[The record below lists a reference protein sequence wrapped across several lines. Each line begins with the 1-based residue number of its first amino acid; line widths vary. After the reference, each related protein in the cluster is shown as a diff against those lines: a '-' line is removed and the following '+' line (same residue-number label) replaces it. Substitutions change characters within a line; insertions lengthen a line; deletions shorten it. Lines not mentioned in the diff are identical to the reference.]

1 MTAQVGIMIEG
12 QDGLNWDRWKR
23 ILTTAEDCGYQCV
36 FRSDHYTNPE
46 GEDKDSLELWT
57 SLTYAASHT
66 KNIEFGPLVTPV
78 TFRHP
83 TMNVRYATAI
93 DDLSEG
99 RFIFGMG
106 AGWQDREHTKF
117 GVPFYDFP
125 TRYKMLDEALQLTI
139 MLLQNDQSSDFKG
152 DYFELNDA
160 ILLPRPSRPGGPPIL
175 IGGNGPKKTLPMVAK
190 YADEWN
196 AVYLNLKTYKERRT
210 LLDGYLEE
218 QGRPVDDLKY
228 SMMTRVIY
236 QPTQEKLDAYL
247 SENEL
252 DANMLKERG
261 VIIGTAQEVIDQM
274 NALVEAGLERFM
286 LQWLDLDDM
295 DNLEAMA
302 KDILPAFHK

>member
-36 FRSDHYTNPE
+36 FRSDHYTNAS

-66 KNIEFGPLVTPV
+66 EKIEFGPLVTPV

-83 TMNVRYATAI
+83 TMNVRYATAV
-93 DDLSEG
+93 DDLSGG

-106 AGWQDREHTKF
+106 AGWQDREHKKF

-125 TRYKMLDEALQLTI
+125 TRYNMLDEALQLTI

-152 DYFELNDA
+152 EYFELNDA
-160 ILLPRPSRPGGPPIL
+160 ILLPRPKRPGGPPIL

-196 AVYLNLKTYKERRT
+196 AVFLPLETYKERKA
-210 LLDGYLEE
+210 LLAGYLEE

-228 SMMTRVIY
+228 SMMTRVVY
-236 QPTQEKLDAYL
+236 QPTQEKLNAYL
-247 SENEL
+247 SDHDM
-252 DANMLKERG
+252 DAEAMKERG
-261 VIIGTAQEVIDQM
+261 VIVGTGQEVIDQM
-274 NALVEAGLERFM
+274 SALVEAGLERFM
-286 LQWLDLDDM
+286 LQWMDLDDIE
-295 DNLEAMA
+295 NLEAMA
-302 KDILPAFHK
+302 KDILPAFHA